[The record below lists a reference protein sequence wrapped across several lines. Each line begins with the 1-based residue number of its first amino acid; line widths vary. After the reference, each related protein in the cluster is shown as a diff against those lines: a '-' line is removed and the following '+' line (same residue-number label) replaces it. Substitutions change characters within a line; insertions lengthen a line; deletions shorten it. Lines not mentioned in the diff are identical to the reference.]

1 MGDGARRLGE
11 RCRRD
16 ALAPLRWL
24 LRLGERSPRS
34 RDGPSALTFPLTPPP
49 SPLLQVVELADV
61 STDGSLE
68 ASEIVL
74 FLKQLVLHATAAPA
88 GRDGKRG
95 WARKW
100 PRRADGADE
109 AARFVLA
116 LGARHGL
123 QPAAARSFRRG
134 SQLGG
139 KGNRRSSAKEDEG
152 LLGDATS
159 QQTLRTMLGI
169 LGGEREGGTCAPARL
184 DKLRAA
190 LATDDLEML
199 ATEGADLPAD
209 ALDDGALAFALLHA
223 ADRDGDGRLGLDDLQ
238 VYCAALLAADAEGKG
253 GGGRRG
259 SKARSKAKDGGAEE
273 VSTTPETEKAAKGSG
288 KRRQSAKKL
297 FSGVDLG
304 AK

>member
-1 MGDGARRLGE
+1 
-11 RCRRD
+11 
-16 ALAPLRWL
+16 
-24 LRLGERSPRS
+24 
-34 RDGPSALTFPLTPPP
+34 
-49 SPLLQVVELADV
+49 
-61 STDGSLE
+61 
-68 ASEIVL
+68 
-74 FLKQLVLHATAAPA
+74 
-88 GRDGKRG
+88 
-95 WARKW
+95 
-100 PRRADGADE
+100 
-109 AARFVLA
+109 
-116 LGARHGL
+116 
-123 QPAAARSFRRG
+123 
-134 SQLGG
+134 
-139 KGNRRSSAKEDEG
+139 
-152 LLGDATS
+152 
-159 QQTLRTMLGI
+159 MLGI

-190 LATDDLEML
+190 LATEDLEML